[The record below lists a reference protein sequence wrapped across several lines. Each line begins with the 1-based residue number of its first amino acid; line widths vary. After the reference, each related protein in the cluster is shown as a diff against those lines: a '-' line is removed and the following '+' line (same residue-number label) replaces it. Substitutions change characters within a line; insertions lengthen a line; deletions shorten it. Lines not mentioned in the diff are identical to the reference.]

1 MNKLEIRKLLQ
12 VLLGTSLISLAVTLL
27 ITAHKG
33 ADTISIFLLG
43 ILNIFAIPFWVASL
57 IFNIIILC
65 IVAIFNRKELG
76 IGSLINGLG
85 LGLLIGIFEPI
96 MDQVSVNISWYP
108 IFAIIVSPIL
118 FGVGAGIY
126 VSSNKGAAAL
136 EALTQ
141 LIFKHTRLSLK
152 VIRIGLD
159 ASMVIIGMALGA
171 PIGIGTL
178 ICVVAIGPIFEKTM
192 KALNTANES

>member
-1 MNKLEIRKLLQ
+1 MNKPDIRKLLQ
-12 VLLGTSLISLAVTLL
+12 VLLGTGCISLAVTLL
-27 ITAHKG
+27 ITAHNG

-43 ILNIFAIPFWVASL
+43 ILNIVDIPFWIASL
-57 IFNIIILC
+57 IFNIIVLC
-65 IVAIFNRKELG
+65 IVAIFNREELG

-85 LGLLIGIFEPI
+85 LGLLIGVFEPI
-96 MDQVSVNISWYP
+96 MDQVFVNISWYP
-108 IFAIIVSPIL
+108 IMAVIIAPIL

-126 VSSNKGAAAL
+126 VSSNKGSAAL

-141 LIFKHTRLSLK
+141 LIFKYSRLSLK

-159 ASMVIIGMALGA
+159 ATMVIVGMSLGA

-178 ICVVAIGPIFEKTM
+178 ICVITIGPIFEKTM
-192 KALNTANES
+192 KVLNTEN